1 MDRIRIPVR
10 VPSSEAKW
18 PERDGAPAN
27 SAPVSRPEEDP
38 ELPMEVQPVRE
49 EAVATPARPEHEP
62 ALPGRDARAGDVDW
76 QDLALRLQAEM
87 DNYRKR
93 QQRLAQDQIQAER
106 ERLLRGFLSAADD
119 LERALAAPAGDVHG
133 LREGVQ
139 LTHREILQ
147 WLRQAGVERIQAQN
161 QRFDPNWHEA
171 VSAIPYDGSG
181 AAPGT
186 VIKVLEPGY
195 RLGDRLLRP
204 ARVIVAV

>member
-18 PERDGAPAN
+18 PERDGMPAN
-27 SAPVSRPEEDP
+27 SAPVSRRERDSEV
-38 ELPMEVQPVRE
+38 PMQVQPLRG
-49 EAVATPARPEHEP
+49 EAAAMPAAPEREP
-62 ALPGRDARAGDVDW
+62 ALPERGAGAGDVDW
-76 QDLALRLQAEM
+76 QDLVLRLQAEM

-93 QQRLAQDQIQAER
+93 QQRLAQVQIDAER
-106 ERLLRGFLSAADD
+106 ERLLRGFLPAVDD
-119 LERALAAPAGDVHG
+119 LERALVAPVSDVHA

-147 WLRQAGVERIQAQN
+147 RLRQEGVERIHAQN

-171 VSAIPYDGSG
+171 VSAIPHDGSG

-186 VIKVLEPGY
+186 VVKVLEPGY

-204 ARVIVAV
+204 ARVIVAL